1 MFSSLTTSSHT
12 NSSTEQLLQCTGM
25 VLYGQRFLSSFSHP
39 CSRNSFM
46 YWTLFRASET
56 RILWL
61 CVSAGTTELRQSCL
75 SHWGARPCSLPKMLA
90 LSPGT
95 PSSSRPCP
103 NTTSQKPRTFP
114 SWADELVKPNWVL
127 RRWEKLQWKP
137 GHPTPN
143 LSVLFCWKGHN
154 IPKRKAIKSYCTR
167 QRIVYFPPP
176 VLRRKCNIYQGSN
189 DKLEK
194 FHSGP

>member
-1 MFSSLTTSSHT
+1 
-12 NSSTEQLLQCTGM
+12 
-25 VLYGQRFLSSFSHP
+25 
-39 CSRNSFM
+39 M
-46 YWTLFRASET
+46 YWTLIRASET

-75 SHWGARPCSLPKMLA
+75 SHWGARPCSLPKMLT

-95 PSSSRPCP
+95 PSSSGPCP
-103 NTTSQKPRTFP
+103 NPASQKPRTFP
-114 SWADELVKPNWVL
+114 GWADELVKPNWVL

-143 LSVLFCWKGHN
+143 LGVLFCWKGHN
-154 IPKRKAIKSYCTR
+154 IPKRKAINSYCTR

-189 DKLEK
+189 NKLEK
-194 FHSGP
+194 FHSGPKVWWICKLFHETEEAKSRPGKVFVCLKRFGFFYVDVSYFDSG